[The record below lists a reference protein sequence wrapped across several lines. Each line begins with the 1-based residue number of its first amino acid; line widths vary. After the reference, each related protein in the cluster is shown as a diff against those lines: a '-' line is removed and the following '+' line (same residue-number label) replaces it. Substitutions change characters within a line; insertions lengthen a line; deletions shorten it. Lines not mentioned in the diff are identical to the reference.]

1 MSKPVDPVECEA
13 CARNRELIAKL
24 DERLT
29 ALEIEVRGAPVEVM
43 LEEFQAAKARRDARQ
58 EAIDEFHQQRRD
70 EFLKKWPELKKVADE
85 QKEAYVI
92 FMRDRGFE
100 P

>member
-1 MSKPVDPVECEA
+1 MDDSNDPLTCSE
-13 CARNRELIAKL
+13 CARNRALIAKL

-29 ALEIEVRGAPVEVM
+29 ALELEVRGAPVEIM
-43 LEEFQAAKARRDARQ
+43 LEEFEAAKAQRDARRA
-58 EAIDEFHQQRRD
+58 AIDEFHRLQQE
-70 EFLKKWPELKKVADE
+70 EFYKRLPELKKATDE
-85 QKEAYVI
+85 RKTAYEQ